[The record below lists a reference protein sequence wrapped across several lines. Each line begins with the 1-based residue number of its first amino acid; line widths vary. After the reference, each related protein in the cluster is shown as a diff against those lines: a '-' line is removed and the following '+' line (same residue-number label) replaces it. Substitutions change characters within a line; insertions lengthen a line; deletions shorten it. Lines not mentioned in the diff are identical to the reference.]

1 MNKESTFYMGIGNNP
16 VYLSALGVAPL
27 VVISKSLLTGAFIGA
42 VFVITL
48 MITAV
53 VISSTRLLIPTFT
66 RLIYIL
72 ILSTTCVT
80 VLSLSSQALFYNLS
94 VSADIYLPLIAM
106 NSLIL
111 FYLETEALKNKL
123 QNIFRSALHVS
134 ILIMFICLLVGGVS
148 ELLSQGGVFLEI
160 EEINSNSASGIKLMP
175 DIFRMSIF
183 NTASGAFIITGCIL
197 SLIKYMNK
205 CFLTKKQNPPPVGN

>member
-1 MNKESTFYMGIGNNP
+1 MGIGNNP
-16 VYLSALGVAPL
+16 VCLSALGVAPL

-53 VISSTRLLIPTFT
+53 VISSTRSLIPNFT
-66 RLIYIL
+66 RLVYIL

-94 VSADIYLPLIAM
+94 ISADIYLPLIAM

-111 FYLETEALKNKL
+111 FYLETEALKNKPI
-123 QNIFRSALHVS
+123 NIISSALHVS
-134 ILIMFICLLVGGVS
+134 VLIMLICLLVGGVS

-160 EEINSNSASGIKLMP
+160 EGINSSSASGIKLMP

-183 NTASGAFIITGCIL
+183 NTASGALIITGCVL
-197 SLIKYMNK
+197 SLIKYVNK
-205 CFLTKKQNPPPVGN
+205 RFLTKKQNLPPVVN

>member
-1 MNKESTFYMGIGNNP
+1 MGIGNNP

-53 VISSTRLLIPTFT
+53 VISSTRSLIPNFT
-66 RLIYIL
+66 RLVYIL

-80 VLSLSSQALFYNLS
+80 VLSLSSQALFYNLN

-111 FYLETEALKNKL
+111 YYLETEALKNKP
-123 QNIFRSALHVS
+123 QYIIRSALHVS
-134 ILIMFICLLVGGVS
+134 ILIMFICLLVGGVR
-148 ELLSQGGVFLEI
+148 EFLSQGGVFLEV
-160 EEINSNSASGIKLMP
+160 EGINSNTDSGIKLLP

-183 NTASGAFIITGCIL
+183 NTASGALIISGCVL
-197 SLIKYMNK
+197 SIIKYMNK
-205 CFLTKKQNPPPVGN
+205 RFFVKKQNPSSVEN